1 MATNGSG
8 IFRQTTSSTSDLSA
22 AIVSAGATGTASTSA
37 RGRRRR
43 DEGRAHAGAGGD
55 AVVHQDYRPAIE
67 GHALATRQIRLPAA
81 LDLGQLLTGQALDI
95 GARKTSLRHH
105 VVVGDDLRLPAI
117 HHGGSRQLP
126 LVRDADLAHQHDV
139 ERRLEAARDLG
150 GNRHAPARHRQHH
163 RIGKV
168 LVPECAGQHAPSL
181 AAIGKRRW
189 PHVLT
194 ASKCSEP
201 ASGPAGNPVKR
212 LPPEPTPP
220 SGTIFASCV
229 LTYVKPGQAGKIVTC
244 PLWPS
249 RKWECAMK
257 VKDAMHQGAEWVE
270 PQTPI
275 DEIARKM
282 RDLDIGAIPVG
293 ENDRLI
299 GMVTDRDIACRA
311 VANGTDPGK
320 LTARDVMSK
329 GILYCRETE
338 DLEDAMRIMEQK
350 QVRRL
355 PVINDRKRMVGMLS
369 LGDIADAASHELSG
383 EVIAAVSAHHA

>member
-1 MATNGSG
+1 
-8 IFRQTTSSTSDLSA
+8 
-22 AIVSAGATGTASTSA
+22 
-37 RGRRRR
+37 
-43 DEGRAHAGAGGD
+43 
-55 AVVHQDYRPAIE
+55 
-67 GHALATRQIRLPAA
+67 
-81 LDLGQLLTGQALDI
+81 
-95 GARKTSLRHH
+95 
-105 VVVGDDLRLPAI
+105 
-117 HHGGSRQLP
+117 
-126 LVRDADLAHQHDV
+126 
-139 ERRLEAARDLG
+139 
-150 GNRHAPARHRQHH
+150 
-163 RIGKV
+163 
-168 LVPECAGQHAPSL
+168 
-181 AAIGKRRW
+181 
-189 PHVLT
+189 
-194 ASKCSEP
+194 
-201 ASGPAGNPVKR
+201 
-212 LPPEPTPP
+212 
-220 SGTIFASCV
+220 
-229 LTYVKPGQAGKIVTC
+229 
-244 PLWPS
+244 
-249 RKWECAMK
+249 MK

-369 LGDIADAASHELSG
+369 LGDIAHAASHELSG
-383 EVIAAVSAHHA
+383 EVTAAVAAHHA